1 MVHCGESE
9 TGAITLK
16 PSKLRRYFALVSV
29 ATLIIA
35 AGFAFMNLQ
44 GSYSGPPA
52 ILDPNFKLWSNDSR
66 DRLLVWNSESVK
78 GVGDRTRM
86 NGSIIMGRDAVALGI
101 LQTGAGSRWVYESLF
116 QTLDGSR
123 LSTLLNMSVG
133 VWILKE
139 PCRCDA
145 DPFNKTSVILSV
157 EVNDGIHTLSF
168 VFSDQLQGTETLS
181 NHRIVFIPTQSGVW
195 VYQKFNIAREYASS
209 HWAAPDQLTF
219 SIVFGVAGSAVGWH
233 YAYLNAVTI
242 VNDGLKYPLVPRLLD
257 WAHIAAMSKIRIT
270 T

>member
-1 MVHCGESE
+1 MR
-9 TGAITLK
+9 TN
-16 PSKLRRYFALVSV
+16 KLRRYFALVSV
-29 ATLIIA
+29 AILMIA

-44 GSYSGPPA
+44 GTNIGPPP

-66 DRLLVWNSESVK
+66 ERLLVWNSESVK
-78 GVGDRTRM
+78 GVGDRTRI
-86 NGSIIMGRDAVALGI
+86 NGSVVMGRDAVALGI
-101 LQTGAGSRWVYESLF
+101 LQSGAGSRWVYESLF

-123 LSTLLNMSVG
+123 LSSLLNASVG
-133 VWILKE
+133 VWIFKE

-168 VFSDQLQGTETLS
+168 VFSDQLEGTETLS

-195 VYQKFNIAREYASS
+195 VYEKFNIAREYASS

-242 VNDGLKYPLVPRLLD
+242 VNDGLHYPLPPQLSDLVYV
-257 WAHIAAMSKIRIT
+257 AGVSKFRIT
-270 T
+270 LLTITYLRQLGSL

>member
-1 MVHCGESE
+1 LRS
-9 TGAITLK
+9 
-16 PSKLRRYFALVSV
+16 SKLRRYFALISV
-29 ATLIIA
+29 ALLMIA
-35 AGFAFMNLQ
+35 AGFAFLNLQ
-44 GSYSGPPA
+44 GTSSGPPP

-66 DRLLVWNSESVK
+66 ERLLVWNSESVK
-78 GVGDRTRM
+78 GVDDRTTV
-86 NGSIIMGRDAVALGI
+86 NGSVVMGRDAVTFGI
-101 LQTGAGSRWVYESLF
+101 LQSGAGSRWVYESIF

-123 LSTLLNMSVG
+123 LSSLLNSSVG

-145 DPFNKTSVILSV
+145 DPFNKTSVVLSV

-168 VFSDQLQGTETLS
+168 VFSDRLLGTETLL

-233 YAYLNAVTI
+233 YAYLNAVTM
-242 VNDGLKYPLVPRLLD
+242 VNDGLKYPLPPRLSN
-257 WAHIAAMSKIRIT
+257 WVYVAGVSKLRIPILMIT
-270 T
+270 YLQCRW